1 MYVIIFFYLD
11 LRYSRFH
18 LFNHNNKNTF
28 IENIKTNGDEQ
39 RKLSHIRLQR
49 CYSVIGNDV

>member
-1 MYVIIFFYLD
+1 M
-11 LRYSRFH
+11 
-18 LFNHNNKNTF
+18 FNHNNKNTF

-39 RKLSHIRLQR
+39 RKLSHIQFRLQR